1 MKKNS
6 LQKMKKVILSGG
18 VLLTGLLTFG
28 FSEKASA
35 HGYVESPASRSYL
48 CKQGVNV
55 NCAPIQYEPQS
66 VEGIGGFPQ
75 LGPSDGQIA
84 GAGHFPA
91 LDVQTVDR
99 WKKVTLNGGTNIFK
113 WKLTAPHSTKEWKYY
128 ITKKVGIQIN
138 L

>member
-1 MKKNS
+1 MKKTS
-6 LQKMKKVILSGG
+6 LQKVKKVILSGG
-18 VLLTGLLTFG
+18 ILLTGLLTFG

-55 NCAPIQYEPQS
+55 NCGPVQYEPQS

-91 LDVQTVDR
+91 LDVQAGK
-99 WKKVTLNGGTNIFK
+99 WPAIAICPSGTLRFRRSPCSFYTLWFILNWTAIYIYPL
-113 WKLTAPHSTKEWKYY
+113 LT
-128 ITKKVGIQIN
+128 
-138 L
+138 